1 MRRSIIAVAL
11 AALSLGLGCLPAAV
25 VHADERAATNDAP
38 AARDAA
44 TAKDAGAA
52 KDAGQPKD
60 AKDPRIALLK
70 RLPEGTKLEDLR
82 PSPIPGLYEFVHG
95 AEVSYLT
102 ADAKYF
108 IDGNLYD
115 LDTRENL
122 TEDLRTHARIAMIAA
137 VPESQMVIFSPP
149 NPRYT
154 VTVFTDVDCAYCR
167 KLHSQID
174 ELNKLGVRV
183 RYVFFPRTGPNTE
196 SWRKAEAV
204 WCSPNR
210 NEALTRAK
218 AGATLDLT
226 KTCGQTP
233 VAREYALGE
242 AIGVQGTPAIVA
254 ENGEIVG
261 GYLPPQELVQ
271 KLKAVQLAKR

>member
-1 MRRSIIAVAL
+1 M
-11 AALSLGLGCLPAAV
+11 AA
-25 VHADERAATNDAP
+25 HADETAAG
-38 AARDAA
+38 RDAA
-44 TAKDAGAA
+44 TVQDAGTAKDNGT
-52 KDAGQPKD
+52 
-60 AKDPRIALLK
+60 AKDPRVALLK
-70 RLPEGTKLEDLR
+70 RLPEGSKLEDLR
-82 PSPIPGLYEFVHG
+82 PSPIAGLYEFVQG
-95 AEVSYLT
+95 AEVNYLT
-102 ADAKYF
+102 ADGKYF
-108 IDGNLYD
+108 IDGNVYD

-122 TEDLRTHARIAMIAA
+122 TEQLRTHARLTMIDAL
-137 VPESQMVIFSPP
+137 PESQMVIFSPP

-218 AGATLDLT
+218 TGATLDLT
-226 KTCGQTP
+226 QTCGQTP

-254 ENGEIVG
+254 ENGEIIG
-261 GYLPPQELVQ
+261 GYLPPQELLQ

>member
-1 MRRSIIAVAL
+1 MSRSSIAATF
-11 AALSLGLGCLPAAV
+11 AAISLGLCCLPAMVAQ
-25 VHADERAATNDAP
+25 AEEP
-38 AARDAA
+38 AAAKDAT
-44 TAKDAGAA
+44 TAKDAGPA
-52 KDAGQPKD
+52 KD
-60 AKDPRIALLK
+60 AKDPRVALLK
-70 RLPEGTKLEDLR
+70 RLPEGSKLEDLR
-82 PSPIPGLYEFVHG
+82 PSPVPGLYEFVQG

-102 ADAKYF
+102 ADGKYF
-108 IDGNLYD
+108 IEGNLYD

-122 TEDLRTHARIAMIAA
+122 TEDLRTHARIAMIDAL
-137 VPESQMVIFSPP
+137 PESQMVIFSPP

-167 KLHSQID
+167 KLHSQIG
-174 ELNKLGVRV
+174 ELNKLGIRV
-183 RYVFFPRTGPNTE
+183 RYVFYPRTGPNTE

-218 AGATLDLT
+218 SGATLDLT

-261 GYLPPQELVQ
+261 GYLPPQELAQ
-271 KLKAVQLAKR
+271 KLKEVQLAKR